1 MNNSSLFYLQGAT
14 HQGEVIYK
22 YVATHQDGVIYI
34 YVATHQGGVI
44 YIYVTTHQGEVIYM
58 YVATHQGEVI
68 YIFDRMGKSREK
80 IYATLKHMNSLQ
92 SKSVVLYLVIFGA
105 IRYLEIQFC
114 FQIDRFI
121 WLFYNKSKNSLF
133 IFLAC
138 FG

>member
-1 MNNSSLFYLQGAT
+1 M
-14 HQGEVIYK
+14 
-22 YVATHQDGVIYI
+22 
-34 YVATHQGGVI
+34 
-44 YIYVTTHQGEVIYM
+44 
-58 YVATHQGEVI
+58 I